1 MPPRV
6 APPPSNPQS
15 TIRSQD
21 CFYRPLSA
29 ADRELAYRQDYN
41 FDHPNAFDFDHQ
53 IDVLTELR
61 AGSSS
66 VAIPTYDFTTHSRLP
81 PEHDTH
87 VEAPQIIIFEGILA
101 LFDERMRDLF
111 DLKVFSSY

>member
-1 MPPRV
+1 MRPRI
-6 APPPSNPQS
+6 PPPLSDPQS
-15 TIRSQD
+15 ATCTQD

-53 IDVLTELR
+53 INVLRELR

-66 VAIPTYDFTTHSRLP
+66 VAIPTCPLSSTTWASP
-81 PEHDTH
+81 
-87 VEAPQIIIFEGILA
+87 AA
-101 LFDERMRDLF
+101 ERFLQQG
-111 DLKVFSSY
+111 